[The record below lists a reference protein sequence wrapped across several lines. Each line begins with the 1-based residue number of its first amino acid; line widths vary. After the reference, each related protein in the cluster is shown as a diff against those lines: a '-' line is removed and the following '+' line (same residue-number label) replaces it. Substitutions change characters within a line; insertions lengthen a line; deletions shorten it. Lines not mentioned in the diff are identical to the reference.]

1 MQRQQCV
8 SYSIMRMVLWGL
20 LTVVVV
26 AVAVVVV
33 EEMWRELGNT

>member
-26 AVAVVVV
+26 AVVVV
-33 EEMWRELGNT
+33 EEMWKELGNT